1 MYGAAPPKLKKMLG
15 LTDEAA
21 EKMWGD
27 FWDSVKPLKELR
39 DKLTEFWEATE
50 KAYIPG
56 VDGRKI
62 RVRSQHSL
70 INALFQSAGAI
81 AAKWCIVRVAQKL
94 EELNLLGDPF
104 KHTKEDVKV
113 WQMIVY
119 HDEAQYALP
128 KDMYSCTFFD
138 TEEEAE
144 AYRVESGSHTNY
156 HFSEKANK
164 FYISEPNLLTEAI
177 LDSIDKAIDFLN
189 VKVYLGMEYE
199 IGRCWRDCH

>member
-1 MYGAAPPKLKKMLG
+1 M
-15 LTDEAA
+15 E
-21 EKMWGD
+21 GD
-27 FWDSVKPLKELR
+27 
-39 DKLTEFWEATE
+39 
-50 KAYIPG
+50 
-56 VDGRKI
+56 
-62 RVRSQHSL
+62 
-70 INALFQSAGAI
+70 
-81 AAKWCIVRVAQKL
+81 
-94 EELNLLGDPF
+94 
-104 KHTKEDVKV
+104 
-113 WQMIVY
+113 IVY
-119 HDEAQYALP
+119 PDTKVRRVSCVTRNEMDEAQYALP
-128 KDMYSCTFFD
+128 KDMYRCTFFD

>member
-1 MYGAAPPKLKKMLG
+1 MCCD
-15 LTDEAA
+15 TC
-21 EKMWGD
+21 
-27 FWDSVKPLKELR
+27 
-39 DKLTEFWEATE
+39 
-50 KAYIPG
+50 
-56 VDGRKI
+56 
-62 RVRSQHSL
+62 
-70 INALFQSAGAI
+70 N
-81 AAKWCIVRVAQKL
+81 VA
-94 EELNLLGDPF
+94 
-104 KHTKEDVKV
+104 
-113 WQMIVY
+113 
-119 HDEAQYALP
+119 DEAQYALP